1 MRMLLAQIIVNG
13 ILLGGLY
20 GLMALGMALVWG
32 VLNIVNLA
40 HGAFVMLGGYAVY
53 FLFTGAGIDPFL
65 ALPIAMAIM
74 FAFGYLLQL
83 IVLNQI
89 IRSAQLNTL
98 LITFG
103 LDVVLTYLAQL
114 LFSADFRTI
123 SPSYAGA
130 NITVLGITIPLAR
143 LAAFGIAWLLAAIL
157 WFILNRL
164 AFGRSIR
171 ATAQNLVAARLYGV
185 NPRQLYAVTFGIGA
199 ALAGAAGGLYGIV
212 SHLSPYVGAPLTAKA
227 FVIAVI
233 GGLDNPLS
241 VILAGL
247 VIGIAESLAALYFG
261 PTYANVISFGL
272 LVAILVFRP
281 ARSLRAA

>member
-1 MRMLLAQIIVNG
+1 
-13 ILLGGLY
+13 
-20 GLMALGMALVWG
+20 MALVWG

-40 HGAFVMLGGYAVY
+40 HGAFIMLGGYAVY
-53 FLFTGAGIDPFL
+53 FLFAGAGIDPFM
-65 ALPIAMAIM
+65 ALPIAMLIM
-74 FAFGYLLQL
+74 FVFGYLLQL

-89 IRSAQLNTL
+89 IRSALLNTL

-130 NITVLGITIPLAR
+130 NIDVLGITIPLAR
-143 LAAFGIAWLLAAIL
+143 LAAFCVAWLLAAIT
-157 WFILNRL
+157 WFVLSRL

-199 ALAGAAGGLYGIV
+199 ALAGASGGLYGII
-212 SHLSPYVGAPLTAKA
+212 SHLSPYIGAPLTAKA

-233 GGLDNPLS
+233 GGLDNPFS
-241 VILAGL
+241 VIAAGL
-247 VIGIAESLAALYFG
+247 VIGIAEALAALYFG

-272 LVAILVFRP
+272 LVVILVFRP
-281 ARSLRAA
+281 TRTVRAA

>member
-1 MRMLLAQIIVNG
+1 MLLAQIIVNG

-40 HGAFVMLGGYAVY
+40 HGALVMLGGYAVY
-53 FLFTGAGIDPFL
+53 FLFAGAGIDPFL

-83 IVLNQI
+83 AVLNQI

-157 WFILNRL
+157 WFILNRM

-199 ALAGAAGGLYGIV
+199 ALAGASGGLYGIV

>member
-1 MRMLLAQIIVNG
+1 MLLAQIIVNG

-171 ATAQNLVAARLYGV
+171 ATAQNLIAARLYGV

-272 LVAILVFRP
+272 LVAILVLRP

>member
-1 MRMLLAQIIVNG
+1 MLLAQIIVNG

-53 FLFTGAGIDPFL
+53 YLFTGAGIDPFL
-65 ALPIAMAIM
+65 ALPIAMLIM
-74 FAFGYLLQL
+74 FVFGYLLQL

-89 IRSAQLNTL
+89 IRSALLNTL

-123 SPSYAGA
+123 SPVYAGD
-130 NITVLGITIPLAR
+130 NVDVFGITIPTVR
-143 LAAFGIAWLLAAIL
+143 LAAFGIAWLLAAIV
-157 WFILNRL
+157 WFVLSRL
-164 AFGRSIR
+164 SFGRAIR
-171 ATAQNLVAARLYGV
+171 ATAQNLIAARLYGV

-199 ALAGAAGGLYGIV
+199 ALAGASGGLYGII

-233 GGLDNPLS
+233 GGLENPFS
-241 VILAGL
+241 VIAAGL
-247 VIGIAESLAALYFG
+247 IIGIAESLAALWFG

-272 LVAILVFRP
+272 LVLILVFRP
-281 ARSLRAA
+281 TRTVRAA